1 MAKLGIKRILR
12 PLTTFP
18 AKTKNTKDLH
28 CKNKFCRLWGRLYQR
43 VARHIQAIVT
53 IAPETIKRHREVW
66 VGPTVKRLKA
76 AIFLVKSPKCF
87 LREGGGFVKL
97 QRGRTNGARLKT
109 GSDLTVVPSW
119 RENTSGKYWAAT
131 VKESENNSIAIVST
145 RTNSKHKLN
154 RKHQSNSKRIW
165 TILKPTLLQ

>member
-1 MAKLGIKRILR
+1 MANIGIKPILKKSTQKILKILRKKEKTTRGGRPMAKLGIKRILR

-43 VARHIQAIVT
+43 VARHILAIVT
-53 IAPETIKRHREVW
+53 IAPETIKRHR

-76 AIFLVKSPKCF
+76 AIFLVKSPKCS

-119 RENTSGKYWAAT
+119 RENTSDGTFSGKY
-131 VKESENNSIAIVST
+131 
-145 RTNSKHKLN
+145 
-154 RKHQSNSKRIW
+154 
-165 TILKPTLLQ
+165 